1 LRAGL
6 IDKKVAKYVA
16 VYGEIYDEIYDAKSR
31 SSLETDILTIVFK
44 KNK

>member
-6 IDKKVAKYVA
+6 IDKKVAKYDA
-16 VYGEIYDEIYDAKSR
+16 VYGEIYDAKSR
-31 SSLETDILTIVFK
+31 RSLETDILTIVFK